1 MVVPRLAALGEDTV
15 AVPTRITLSTGAFL
29 THEVNTLEE
38 TTLSPERVTR
48 DVVSSTP
55 FSPSVSTFSW
65 PLGRLEVSLR
75 TSLKAI
81 SVSVVSTVVLARS
94 MEMTVDSVTL

>member
-1 MVVPRLAALGEDTV
+1 MVS
-15 AVPTRITLSTGAFL
+15 I
-29 THEVNTLEE
+29 
-38 TTLSPERVTR
+38 
-48 DVVSSTP
+48 TP

-81 SVSVVSTVVLARS
+81 SVSVVSTVVLARL
-94 MEMTVDSVTL
+94 MEMTVDSLTLESRLGVTLSSGSRTISPVSSTSLTVVMLAFSPRTTRDLPLTLTVT